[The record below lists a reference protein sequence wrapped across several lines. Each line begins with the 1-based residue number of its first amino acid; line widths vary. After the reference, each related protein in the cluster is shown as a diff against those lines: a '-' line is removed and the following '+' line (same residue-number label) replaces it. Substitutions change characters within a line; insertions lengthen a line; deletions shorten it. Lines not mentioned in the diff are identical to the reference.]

1 MAVEVSRGG
10 ETARSIVMFLLA
22 ILVIYLVASWLP
34 TAKTGTESGVSQK
47 FPAFNLNQGNQGGE
61 AGEGGEGGEGAGEDI
76 FAYPVTYSVKLV
88 DPINGN
94 TPVSGANVKVYD
106 IYKEGMTRGDIL
118 EKVRD
123 PYTMVYTNATTG
135 SDGKATFSEKLFMGK
150 TYVFTAE
157 NDSYYDLVTVHTV
170 ETVSSPS
177 AIAEVPGPVWNFYK
191 IGQFEDIDAVAS
203 VDPTDCFN
211 VTAHSGE
218 RAVTC
223 AIKNLYI
230 GASRQTIGV
239 LKNPVLVLRSP
250 EGYELEGNE
259 IRNLV
264 IYYTSGRDVIR
275 TTGQE
280 LRAYIDNGVIP
291 LVTTRTDSL
300 YPGDGF
306 LTAGTQ
312 GVYEVSITYDPTT
325 IETGSDKLQIC
336 VDDLSAYKGT
346 DLITGVG
353 ATPQC
358 YTITWTT

>member
-1 MAVEVSRGG
+1 MAVKVSEKGG
-10 ETARSIVMFLLA
+10 LQGLVFTMIALVVMA
-22 ILVIYLVASWLP
+22 YLIGSYLP
-34 TAKTGTESGVSQK
+34 ATKTNVSQS
-47 FPAFNLNQGNQGGE
+47 FPTKINLNLNQGNQENQGDQGNQGG
-61 AGEGGEGGEGAGEDI
+61 GADVY
-76 FAYPVTYSVKLV
+76 AYPVTYSVKLV
-88 DPINGN
+88 DPVNGN

-106 IYKEGMTRGDIL
+106 IYREGMTRGDIL

-123 PYTMVYTNATTG
+123 PYTMVYTNATTD
-135 SDGKATFSEKLFMGK
+135 SSGKASFPEKLFMGK

-157 NDSYYDLVTVHTV
+157 NDSYYDLVTTHSV
-170 ETVSSPS
+170 ETVPSPS
-177 AIAEVPGPVWNFYK
+177 AITEVPGPTWSFYK
-191 IGQFEDIDAVAS
+191 IGQFADIDAIAS
-203 VDPTDCFN
+203 VDPTNCFN

-264 IYYTSGRDVIR
+264 IYYSSGRDVIR
-275 TTGQE
+275 ITGQE
-280 LRAYIDNGVIP
+280 LRGYIDNGVIP
-291 LVTTRTDSL
+291 LVTTKTDPL

-312 GVYEVSITYDPTT
+312 GVYEVSITYDPAT
-325 IETGSDKLQIC
+325 IETGGDKLQIC

-353 ATPQC
+353 ASPQC